1 MTSGKTPRARQS
13 GPGASGT
20 GATGDG
26 VAVPARPDETSVE
39 RVDGTGESRH
49 AVSSTPNSRRVTA
62 AAAAAGAAA
71 SESTADPAR
80 SVPSARKESDVAVAA
95 ASAAAAAAV
104 AAVSAAI
111 AATAATRAT
120 DTDTARTAPA
130 VRKKRV
136 SAAAAAA
143 GAAAAQPVLRV
154 GADAAEI
161 APPPETKLE
170 RKPIAAAVAKKPE
183 PKRPSAAQVLPE
195 AEVLPA
201 EEQLPAATSVAD
213 EKPAHSFPVFPPP
226 SFPATRAGHVP
237 SSFAEA
243 VAAAATPPASTPA
256 DIGPVVA
263 DTLQP
268 SRTGFVVGK
277 HPELPKHAGLTR
289 FEDLE
294 VPTLPGMIRAVP
306 VKPVPVRATPAHQ
319 ATEPLFSNEGVVR
332 ESGANHQNLFRRLI
346 AVILGVAAALAA
358 AGTAF
363 GHGLASHL
371 RPGKPAAASEPAGL
385 VGAAVVDLPA
395 PGPTAAP
402 SGAALKKV
410 GGPSRAAGLA
420 APLLALRARL
430 ALGAGAVVAGATA
443 AGTTVAR
450 SLRKI
455 GGRDGALQPVTVEA
469 DSMPAERRRRRA
481 PIFWLVFGGFFVML
495 YGSLVLTGWVLPS
508 MASSSSDP
516 FAGGSSTPAVAGVDP
531 TATWAVTVTPGGT
544 LSPTATTGKP
554 TPSASPTSGPT
565 VKPTPKPTPKPTAK
579 PKPKP
584 TPKPTP
590 VDFVTFYAQ
599 GASDG
604 ANAANYTMVH
614 GTSYTATGH
623 LEVII
628 KSRGTSTCTLSANGL
643 NSGTLTVSGAS
654 SQATGYAEWV
664 PHAKNWAADQYPVTA
679 SCTLNGFTATATHT
693 ITIT

>member
-13 GPGASGT
+13 GPGAPGT

-49 AVSSTPNSRRVTA
+49 AVLSTPNSRRVTA

-243 VAAAATPPASTPA
+243 VAAATPAVVPAAPLAEAPLAAAAVSVAPTATPPTSAPA

-306 VKPVPVRATPAHQ
+306 VKPVPVKATPAHQ
-319 ATEPLFSNEGVVR
+319 ATEPLFSNEGIVR
-332 ESGANHQNLFRRLI
+332 ESGAKHQNLFRRLI
-346 AVILGVAAALAA
+346 AVILGVVAALAA

-371 RPGKPAAASEPAGL
+371 RPGKPAAASAPAGL
-385 VGAAVVDLPA
+385 GGAAVVDLPA

-402 SGAALKKV
+402 SGVALKKV
-410 GGPSRAAGLA
+410 GGPSKAAGLA
-420 APLLALRARL
+420 AALLALRTRL
-430 ALGAGAVVAGATA
+430 ALDAGAAVAGATA

-455 GGRDGALQPVTVEA
+455 DGRNGALQPVTVEA
-469 DSMPAERRRRRA
+469 DSMPAERRRRMA
-481 PIFWLVFGGFFVML
+481 PIFWLVFAGFFVML

-531 TATWAVTVTPGGT
+531 TATGAVTVTRGGT
-544 LSPTATTGKP
+544 LNPTATTGQP
-554 TPSASPTSGPT
+554 TASASPTAGPT
-565 VKPTPKPTPKPTAK
+565 VKPTPKPTRQADRQAEAV
-579 PKPKP
+579 KP

-590 VDFVTFYAQ
+590 DRLR
-599 GASDG
+599 D
-604 ANAANYTMVH
+604 
-614 GTSYTATGH
+614 
-623 LEVII
+623 LL
-628 KSRGTSTCTLSANGL
+628 R
-643 NSGTLTVSGAS
+643 SGC
-654 SQATGYAEWV
+654 E
-664 PHAKNWAADQYPVTA
+664 
-679 SCTLNGFTATATHT
+679 
-693 ITIT
+693 